1 MPTPL
6 KSKLVI
12 GSCVLLALLALFI
25 IGNHFL
31 FPSDHKPDEV
41 MNEPPPDKTENKP
54 FLSPYTGL
62 PMEGELLERPLAAM
76 IDNHQ
81 QARPQHNLQVASYVY
96 EVIAEGGIT
105 RFLAVF
111 HHKYEGKIG
120 PVRSIRPYYAHLAR
134 ENDAVVAHCGSSRQ
148 SVELLRKKGYDHL
161 DEQPNPAYFFRENTL
176 RPPHNLFT
184 DMDRM
189 IDGAK
194 HYQLYR
200 PTRQAPLW
208 EISES
213 EGETFGSAEEIGIN
227 FSNYNRVLYRWDEG
241 EKGYRRFINGQPHVD
256 GQDNRQLIVQ
266 NVIIQYVP
274 ARLISNVHREYSL
287 VGNGEGLH
295 VSNGHSRNLQWSKGS
310 FDTETRFTLEGGQP
324 LKIAPGNT
332 WIHILTP
339 ESNTVTIGTGKEE
352 PLP

>member
-12 GSCVLLALLALFI
+12 GSTVLLALVALFF

-31 FPSDHKPDEV
+31 FPPVQKPDEV
-41 MNEPPPDKTENKP
+41 ADEPAPEEEKP

-62 PMEGELLERPLAAM
+62 PLEGELLERPLAAM

-81 QARPQHNLQVASYVY
+81 QARPQHKLQDASYVY

-105 RFLAVF
+105 RFLAIF
-111 HHKYEGKIG
+111 HHKSEGKIG
-120 PVRSIRPYYAHLAR
+120 PIRSIRPYYAHLAR

-148 SVELLRKKGYDHL
+148 SVELLRKNGYDHL
-161 DEQPNPAYFFRENTL
+161 DEQPNPAYFYREYTL
-176 RPPHNLFT
+176 RAPHNLFT

-189 IDGAK
+189 IDGAE

-208 EISES
+208 EISDN
-213 EGETFGSAEEIGIN
+213 EGETFGSAEEIEIF
-227 FSNYNRVLYRWDEG
+227 FSNYNRVQYRWDEAEG
-241 EKGYRRFINGQPHVD
+241 GYRRFINDQPHVD
-256 GQDNRQLIVQ
+256 GQDSRQLIVQ

-274 ARLISNVHREYSL
+274 SRLISNVHREYSL
-287 VGNGEGLH
+287 VGNGEGLFIG
-295 VSNGHSRNLQWSKGS
+295 NGHPRELRWSKNS
-310 FDTETRFTLEGGQP
+310 FDTVTRFTLEGGQP

-332 WIHILTP
+332 WIHILAP
-339 ESNTVTIGTGKEE
+339 EPNAVMIGTRDGE